1 MGGGFKQ
8 DKSSIKRTD
17 RRWREKAADERKK
30 DKTEGEK
37 RCFIR
42 KEERMRKKEEEEEE
56 CGN

>member
-17 RRWREKAADERKK
+17 RRRREKAADERKK

-37 RCFIR
+37 DVLL
-42 KEERMRKKEEEEEE
+42 EKKR
-56 CGN
+56 G